1 MYANPPT
8 YHHTFP
14 HTTHLSSTTLFAH
27 SDIRTFGH
35 PDVRNP
41 LLVHPCTNVILDLHC
56 HPFYLHL
63 SCQSIQIFSLP
74 IRRNPTA
81 NHQSRLPH
89 SHTHAHTHTHT
100 AANDQSRLPRT
111 QQQTRNKQSRFAH
124 THNFRQTNNP
134 DLRLQH
140 SANNQIQICAH
151 NTQQTTKSRFAHT
164 TLGKQPNPDLRT
176 QHSAN
181 SQIQICDCNTR
192 QTAKSGFCKQC
203 ATQMQIQNSPNT
215 VLFWAKIKQI
225 QITFTRLIDYVEM
238 AAIHTATQTHTD
250 TDTRTHTD

>member
-151 NTQQTTKSRFAHT
+151 NTQQTTKSRFALA

-176 QHSAN
+176 QQKETTKSRFAHTTLGK
-181 SQIQICDCNTR
+181 QPIWICAHNTR
-192 QTAKSGFCKQC
+192 QTTNLDFASSAQLKCRSRIPQTQYCSGPKSNK
-203 ATQMQIQNSPNT
+203 S
-215 VLFWAKIKQI
+215 
-225 QITFTRLIDYVEM
+225 R
-238 AAIHTATQTHTD
+238 
-250 TDTRTHTD
+250 